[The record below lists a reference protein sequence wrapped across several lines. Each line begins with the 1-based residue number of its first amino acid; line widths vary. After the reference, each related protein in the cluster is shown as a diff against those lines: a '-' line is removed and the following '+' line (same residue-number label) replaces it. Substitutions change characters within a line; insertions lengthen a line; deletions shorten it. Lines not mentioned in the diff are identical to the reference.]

1 MLIIFVVSSEK
12 CIIIILFNF
21 EAINTLNLFIFPFNI
36 HQQIYYFINNLIVQF
51 QKEGCSNKSILKNF
65 LFFSFPFINLL
76 FR

>member
-36 HQQIYYFINNLIVQF
+36 HQQIYYFINNLIAQFF
-51 QKEGCSNKSILKNF
+51 QKEGCSNKNYYLYLRI
-65 LFFSFPFINLL
+65 FSSFRFPL
-76 FR
+76 